1 MHIDEKRVLNVFK
14 KYTDAYDSNNT
25 KIKLKV
31 EHTYRVA
38 GLCREIAM
46 SEGLNLEDA
55 AVAWLT
61 GMLHDIG
68 RFEQIKRYDTFSD
81 AVSVDHAML
90 GADILFKE
98 GKIRDYIDDDMED
111 KLIETA
117 IRQHS
122 LYRIDEN
129 LSERTKVFCNILR
142 DADKIDIL
150 KVFSETSMEEIYDAT
165 HEEIYTSEVSPE
177 VMASF
182 FEHHATLRSLKKTT
196 IDFFVAHISLVYEL
210 VFSGSKKILRER
222 GYLDKLLD
230 FKSENDKTNSQL
242 DSIRE
247 ELRRCGI
254 VS

>member
-1 MHIDEKRVLNVFK
+1 MYIDEKRILDEFK
-14 KYTDAYDSNNT
+14 RYTDVYDSSNA
-25 KIKLKV
+25 KIKLKIK
-31 EHTYRVA
+31 HTYRVA
-38 GLCREIAM
+38 GLCKEIAI
-46 SEGLNLEDA
+46 SEGLKPEDA
-55 AVAWLT
+55 ALAWLT

-68 RFEQIKRYDTFSD
+68 RFEQIKRYNTFSD
-81 AVSVDHAML
+81 AASVDHAML
-90 GADILFKE
+90 GADILFQE
-98 GKIRDYIDDDMED
+98 GKIRDYIDDNMED
-111 KLIETA
+111 QLVEA
-117 IRQHS
+117 AVRQHS

-150 KVFSETSMEEIYDAT
+150 RVFSETSMEEIYGVT
-165 HEEIYTSEVSPE
+165 HEEVYTSEVSPE

-196 IDFFVAHISLVYEL
+196 IDFLVAHISLVYEL
-210 VFSGSKKILRER
+210 VFSSSKKILRER

-230 FKSENDKTNSQL
+230 FKSENDKTNVQL

-247 ELRRCGI
+247 ELRLCGI

>member
-1 MHIDEKRVLNVFK
+1 MYIDEKRILDAFK
-14 KYTDAYDSNNT
+14 RYTDAYDSSNG

-31 EHTYRVA
+31 NHTYRVA
-38 GLCREIAM
+38 GLCREIAV
-46 SEGLNLEDA
+46 SIGLDLEDA
-55 AVAWLT
+55 ALAWFI

-81 AVSVDHAML
+81 AASVDHAML
-90 GADILFKE
+90 GADILFQE
-98 GKIRDYIDDDMED
+98 GKIRDYIDDDKED
-111 KLIETA
+111 GLIETA

-129 LSERTKVFCNILR
+129 LSECTKLFCNILR

-150 KVFSETSMEEIYDAT
+150 KVFSDTSMEEVYGVT
-165 HEEIYTSEVSPE
+165 HEEVYTSEVSPE
-177 VMASF
+177 VMTSF
-182 FEHHATLRSLKKTT
+182 FEHHATLRSLKKTI
-196 IDFFVAHISLVYEL
+196 IDFHVANISLVYEL
-210 VFSGSKKILRER
+210 VFPGSKKILRER

-230 FKSENDKTNSQL
+230 FKSENDKTNAQF

-247 ELRRCGI
+247 ELRLCGI

>member
-1 MHIDEKRVLNVFK
+1 MYIDEKRILDVFK
-14 KYTDAYDSNNT
+14 RYTDAYDGSNI

-38 GLCREIAM
+38 GLCREIAV
-46 SEGLNLEDA
+46 SEGLGLEDA
-55 AVAWLT
+55 ALAWLM

-68 RFEQIKRYDTFSD
+68 RFEQIKRYNTFSD
-81 AVSVDHAML
+81 AASVDHAML

-111 KLIETA
+111 KLIEAA

-150 KVFSETSMEEIYDAT
+150 KVFSETSMEEVYGAT

-196 IDFFVAHISLVYEL
+196 IDFLVANISLVYEL

-230 FKSENDKTNSQL
+230 FKSENDKTNSQI

-247 ELRRCGI
+247 ELRLCGI
-254 VS
+254 VF

>member
-1 MHIDEKRVLNVFK
+1 MYIDEKRILDVLK
-14 KYTDAYDSNNT
+14 KYTDAYDTNDP

-38 GLCREIAM
+38 GLCREIAV
-46 SEGLNLEDA
+46 SEGFDLEDTA
-55 AVAWLT
+55 LAWLM

-81 AVSVDHAML
+81 AASVDHAML

-129 LSERTKVFCNILR
+129 LSDRTKVFCNILR

-150 KVFSETSMEEIYDAT
+150 KVFSETSMEEVYGIT

-182 FEHHATLRSLKKTT
+182 FEHHATLSSLKKT
-196 IDFFVAHISLVYEL
+196 IVDFHVAHISLVYEL
-210 VFSGSKKILRER
+210 VFAGSKKILRER
-222 GYLDKLLD
+222 GYLDKMLD

-242 DSIRE
+242 DSIRK
-247 ELRRCGI
+247 ELKLYGI

>member
-1 MHIDEKRVLNVFK
+1 MYIEEKRILDAFK
-14 KYTDAYDSNNT
+14 RYTDAYDGSNG

-31 EHTYRVA
+31 NHTYRVA
-38 GLCREIAM
+38 GLCREIAV
-46 SEGLNLEDA
+46 SIGLDLEDA
-55 AVAWLT
+55 ALAWLI

-81 AVSVDHAML
+81 VASVDHAML
-90 GADILFKE
+90 GADILFQE
-98 GKIRDYIDDDMED
+98 GKIRDYIDDDRED
-111 KLIETA
+111 TLIETA

-129 LSERTKVFCNILR
+129 LSERTQLFCNILR

-150 KVFSETSMEEIYDAT
+150 KVFSDTSMEAVYGVT
-165 HEEIYTSEVSPE
+165 HEEVYTSEVSPA

-196 IDFFVAHISLVYEL
+196 VDFLVANISLVYEL

-230 FKSENDKTNSQL
+230 FKSENDKTNAQF

-247 ELRRCGI
+247 ELKLCGI

>member
-1 MHIDEKRVLNVFK
+1 MYIDEKRIVDAFK
-14 KYTDAYDSNNT
+14 RYTDAYDGTNA

-31 EHTYRVA
+31 DHTYRVA
-38 GLCREIAM
+38 DLCREIAV
-46 SEGLNLEDA
+46 SEGLDFEDA
-55 AVAWLT
+55 ALAWLM

-68 RFEQIKRYDTFSD
+68 RFEQIKRYNTFSD
-81 AVSVDHAML
+81 AASVDHAML
-90 GADILFKE
+90 GADILFQK
-98 GKIRDYIDDDMED
+98 GKIRDYIDSDVED
-111 KLIETA
+111 KLIEAA

-182 FEHHATLRSLKKTT
+182 FEHHATLRSLKKTK
-196 IDFFVAHISLVYEL
+196 IDFLVAHISLVYEL

-222 GYLDKLLD
+222 GYLDKILD
-230 FKSENDKTNSQL
+230 FKSENAKTNAQF
-242 DSIRE
+242 DSIRK
-247 ELRRCGI
+247 ELRLCGI